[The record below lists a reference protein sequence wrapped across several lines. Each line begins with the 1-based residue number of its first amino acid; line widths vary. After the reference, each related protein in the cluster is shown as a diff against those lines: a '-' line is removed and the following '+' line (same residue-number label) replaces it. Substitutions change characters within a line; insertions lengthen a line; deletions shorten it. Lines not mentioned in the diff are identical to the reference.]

1 MVWIS
6 LGSDGESSVDSFV
19 NDPDVSFFVMVG
31 VGSDIKIIT
40 EFSVIIVWAED
51 IVIWVCATSNVIVV
65 SLKVDEND
73 LVSVFLL
80 INNKSLLLSREE

>member
-1 MVWIS
+1 VVWIS

-40 EFSVIIVWAED
+40 EFSVIIV
-51 IVIWVCATSNVIVV
+51 
-65 SLKVDEND
+65 
-73 LVSVFLL
+73 
-80 INNKSLLLSREE
+80 